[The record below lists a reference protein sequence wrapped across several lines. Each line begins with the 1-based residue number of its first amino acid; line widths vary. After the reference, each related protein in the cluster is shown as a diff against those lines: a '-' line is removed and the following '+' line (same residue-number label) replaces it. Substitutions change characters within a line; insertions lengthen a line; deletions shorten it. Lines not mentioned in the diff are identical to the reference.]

1 MDSVDAIVVG
11 AGVVGLACARALVLD
26 GMDVLVVES
35 EDRIG
40 TGVSSRNSEVIHA
53 GLYFK
58 STTLKTQLCVRGRK
72 LLYDY
77 CAARGVGHSRCGKYV
92 VATDE
97 SQLEKLQGILA
108 QALANGVDDAHMID
122 ADVAMRNEPLLSC
135 VGALASPSTGIIDV
149 HELMLAYHGDI
160 ENAGGMVVCNSRF
173 ASARPQDGGFVVRVE
188 GADPVWTRRLV
199 NAAGL
204 GAQDV
209 ARGIE
214 GLAPT
219 LIPKLYYGRGQYFA
233 IAGRT
238 PFSRLIYPIPFHGGL
253 GIHFTLDLAG
263 RGKVGPDVQ
272 WVDAPGYEVDGSREQ
287 LFRDSVRTYL
297 PSLADDALM
306 PAYVGIRPKLHAAN
320 EPQPDFRI
328 SGPEEHGMAG
338 LVNLFGIE
346 SPGVTSS
353 LAIADFVLERSG
365 AELAAR

>member
-1 MDSVDAIVVG
+1 
-11 AGVVGLACARALVLD
+11 VL
-26 GMDVLVVES
+26 S
-35 EDRIG
+35 
-40 TGVSSRNSEVIHA
+40 
-53 GLYFK
+53 
-58 STTLKTQLCVRGRK
+58 
-72 LLYDY
+72 
-77 CAARGVGHSRCGKYV
+77 
-92 VATDE
+92 
-97 SQLEKLQGILA
+97 
-108 QALANGVDDAHMID
+108 
-122 ADVAMRNEPLLSC
+122 
-135 VGALASPSTGIIDV
+135 SPSTGIIDV

-173 ASARPQDGGFVVRVE
+173 VSARPEDDGFVVQVE
-188 GADPVWTRRLV
+188 GADPVRTRRLV

-214 GLAPT
+214 GLEPTHVPT
-219 LIPKLYYGRGQYFA
+219 LHYGRGQYFS

-272 WVDAPGYEVDGSREQ
+272 WVDEPGYEVDVSRER

-297 PSLADDALM
+297 PSLADDALQ

-328 SGPEEHGMAG
+328 DGPGEHGIPG

-346 SPGVTSS
+346 SPGVTSN
-353 LAIADFVLERSG
+353 LAIAEVVLERS
-365 AELAAR
+365 AEGIAVR